1 MIWGDR
7 RLDRFAFVLAL
18 AGCGVAAVLG
28 SPRAQDAGSFLKGET
43 VRFYVG
49 FSPGGGYDAYARM
62 LAPHFE
68 KRTGA
73 TVVVENRPGG
83 GGNTALNQLV
93 RTKPDGLT
101 MMMLNGEGA
110 LMYQLTKQPG
120 VAYDMAKV
128 SIFGRVAHEQHFFL
142 VRPDLQGDL
151 KAIVASGDKL
161 KFSSTSRMDNLG
173 DYAAVTCEAL
183 AMKCQIITGYKGSKE
198 AGLAVMNKEV
208 DALTISDSSGN
219 DYSQGGRT
227 RVVAAIG
234 NARSELKPDI
244 PTIFEMFQIPPERKW
259 FMDFRLKAKD
269 FGRVFVGPP
278 DMPADKL
285 AYLQK
290 VWRDILTDPEIMAEG
305 AKTQRPLNYET
316 PEKLQQTVRDL
327 LHSLSPEKLQ
337 EFNEVLLKKFS

>member
-1 MIWGDR
+1 
-7 RLDRFAFVLAL
+7 
-18 AGCGVAAVLG
+18 
-28 SPRAQDAGSFLKGET
+28 
-43 VRFYVG
+43 
-49 FSPGGGYDAYARM
+49 
-62 LAPHFE
+62 
-68 KRTGA
+68 
-73 TVVVENRPGG
+73 
-83 GGNTALNQLV
+83 
-93 RTKPDGLT
+93 
-101 MMMLNGEGA
+101 
-110 LMYQLTKQPG
+110 
-120 VAYDMAKV
+120 
-128 SIFGRVAHEQHFFL
+128 
-142 VRPDLQGDL
+142 
-151 KAIVASGDKL
+151 
-161 KFSSTSRMDNLG
+161 
-173 DYAAVTCEAL
+173 
-183 AMKCQIITGYKGSKE
+183 MKCQIITGYKGSKE